1 MPVSANPWG
10 NLLAQRPQSPESFTA
25 DRQAVEAGGI
35 TNALNAAKLGEY
47 QQGLQRSEQL
57 RNLLSSGAGSDQLV
71 NGGFLKEG
79 MDLAKNKADVA
90 NTNAQESTH
99 RVDAF
104 AKKASLM
111 KSSIGSVPSPQAA
124 ARYMQQAFADP
135 DMGPVMKQFGTLE
148 EALSEIPQDPAGF
161 QKWQMQAS
169 EGIGKLATHA
179 LQQQQF
185 GETVRHNKSTEGTAA
200 GQLSVARQRLTLD
213 QQAPKGQ
220 YDAERGLLVDPRT
233 GEARPVTMGGQQL
246 GAKDKPLNDSQ
257 SKALLFGSRMQ
268 EANKILAELEGK
280 GVDKPGAIKRTV
292 EGTLGLVP
300 FAGDSLANAG
310 GSLTNWTQ
318 SGGQQQVEQ
327 AQRDF
332 VNAVL
337 RRESG
342 AAISP
347 GEFDSAKR
355 QYFPQIGDSESVK
368 AQKARNRELAT
379 RGMLAE
385 VPQEKRNS
393 ISGNPEQ
400 PKPGSTL
407 HFDANGNRVK

>member
-1 MPVSANPWG
+1 
-10 NLLAQRPQSPESFTA
+10 
-25 DRQAVEAGGI
+25 
-35 TNALNAAKLGEY
+35 
-47 QQGLQRSEQL
+47 
-57 RNLLSSGAGSDQLV
+57 
-71 NGGFLKEG
+71 
-79 MDLAKNKADVA
+79 
-90 NTNAQESTH
+90 
-99 RVDAF
+99 
-104 AKKASLM
+104 
-111 KSSIGSVPSPQAA
+111 
-124 ARYMQQAFADP
+124 
-135 DMGPVMKQFGTLE
+135 
-148 EALSEIPQDPAGF
+148 
-161 QKWQMQAS
+161 
-169 EGIGKLATHA
+169 
-179 LQQQQF
+179 
-185 GETVRHNKSTEGTAA
+185 
-200 GQLSVARQRLTLD
+200 
-213 QQAPKGQ
+213 
-220 YDAERGLLVDPRT
+220 
-233 GEARPVTMGGQQL
+233 
-246 GAKDKPLNDSQ
+246 
-257 SKALLFGSRMQ
+257 MQ